1 MFMSLRFRKNT
12 YNKGMEIQFD
22 GQQSGER
29 ILYTITPHPLSK
41 YLAITR
47 TIVLAFV
54 FPIILFMIA
63 GIIPQTATFLRIFG
77 TMLSLILIGAGIWWN
92 MIVYSKS
99 KTFITDRRVIRFDV
113 VSPFFMTK
121 RALFWNEVLKAKAYA
136 PNMFFRLFKVGVVM
150 VEPLMSDHED
160 VTIPHVYYFED
171 LANYIDKILYTFKNK
186 PEDIVTIKPFIPLPK
201 GKRD

>member
-1 MFMSLRFRKNT
+1 M
-12 YNKGMEIQFD
+12 GMEFD

-29 ILYTITPHPLSK
+29 ILYTVTPHPLSH
-41 YLAITR
+41 YLAIAR
-47 TIVLAFV
+47 TIILAFV

-63 GIIPQTATFLRIFG
+63 GIVPQAATVLRAAGIA
-77 TMLSLILIGAGIWWN
+77 LSVMLILAGIWWN
-92 MIVYSKS
+92 TMVFQKS

-136 PNMFFRLFKVGVVM
+136 PDMFFRFFKVGVVT

-160 VTIPHVYYFED
+160 VTIPHVFYFED

-186 PEDIVTIKPFIPLPK
+186 PEDIGTIKPFIPLPK